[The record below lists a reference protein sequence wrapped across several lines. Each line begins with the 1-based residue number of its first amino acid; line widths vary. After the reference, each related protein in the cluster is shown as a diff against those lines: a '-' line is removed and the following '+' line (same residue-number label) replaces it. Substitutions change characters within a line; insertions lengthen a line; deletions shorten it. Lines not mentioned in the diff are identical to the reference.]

1 MTRVLVL
8 RLVSFF
14 LALAIAPVSAGC
26 GASPT
31 RRDDTTVASVDVPAS
46 TGAVVA
52 PATPPPPAG
61 PPSSIVLS
69 RPETEIL
76 GVRGENVMVRMRV
89 MITNPNP
96 YAVTMQVLDG
106 ILYLDGVNAA
116 TARVEGGDVLQAN
129 ETRVYQ
135 LDASVPIRMVM
146 GVRSRMYTTSGTIT
160 ALAPSG
166 ASFVSPFSFDGP
178 IPGF

>member
-1 MTRVLVL
+1 L
-8 RLVSFF
+8 S
-14 LALAIAPVSAGC
+14 LALLGAGC
-26 GASPT
+26 GASPA
-31 RRDDTTVASVDVPAS
+31 RRSDTLVSADVPATS
-46 TGAVVA
+46 GAVVA
-52 PATPPPPAG
+52 PAPVVPSGPPA
-61 PPSSIVLS
+61 SITLS

-106 ILYLDGVNAA
+106 ILYLDGMNAA
-116 TARVEGGDVLQAN
+116 TARVEGSDVLQAQ

-146 GVRSRMYTTSGTIT
+146 SVRTRMYTTSGTIT
-160 ALAPSG
+160 ALAPTGST
-166 ASFVSPFSFDGP
+166 FVSPFSFDGP